1 MNIRKVCVFCAS
13 SPKIDGIYLKDASE
27 IGKILAENN
36 ITVNYGGGAVGLM
49 GYLADCMMNNGGTVN
64 GIIPLFMKEREWAH
78 TNISNLRVVKDM
90 HERKRLLIEDTDAV
104 IALPGGVGTLEE
116 LAEVMTLKQLGM
128 YLKPVIILNT
138 NGFYNELILFLT
150 KMIRENFMHHIHK
163 DLWLL
168 VNKPEDVLPAILTAL
183 SWDVNSIGYAGFEE

>member
-49 GYLADCMMNNGGTVN
+49 GYLADSMMNNGGTVN

-78 TNISNLRVVKDM
+78 ANISNLRVVKDM

>member
-49 GYLADCMMNNGGTVN
+49 GYLADSMMNNGGTVN